1 MNIQTIKQL
10 IASDK
15 LIKFYQSRAW
25 RTLRLKALKRDN
37 YECQECKRQGLVYST
52 PVDARGVALPS
63 DDKKENNK
71 NNNRKSLHVHHKK
84 EVKDYP
90 ELALVLDNLET
101 LCQQCHNGMHDRL
114 KDYNKKKQPFIN
126 EERW

>member
-1 MNIQTIKQL
+1 MNTQTIKQL

-25 RTLRLKALKRDN
+25 RALRLKALKRDN
-37 YECQECKRQGLVYST
+37 YECQECKRQGRVYST

-63 DDKKENNK
+63 GDKRENNK
-71 NNNRKSLHVHHKK
+71 NNNKKSLHVHHKK

-101 LCQQCHNGMHDRL
+101 LCQQCHNDMHDRL